1 MKDSQKIEAVLFWKG
16 EPMTLSAI
24 SKVTDISPKNIPG
37 ALKELEER
45 LLSGGLCLVQRDE
58 EVAIGTRPETS
69 SIIES
74 LAKEELRRDI
84 GNAGLEVLSIILYL
98 SPVGKSRVDH
108 IRGVSS
114 TFTVRNLLIRGLI
127 ERVSAEGIRG
137 HAYRPTLEL
146 LSHLGLSKL
155 EDLPDYVSVREEI
168 LNREKRVSESE
179 EKEGESVFQKPES
192 I

>member
-1 MKDSQKIEAVLFWKG
+1 MFWKG